1 MAGDCTLLVLEAVI
15 VATREVMGFAALCP
29 SYVLLVISSNG
40 GCGRGLAIVAT
51 KAAMGFTAFCPS
63 YVLLI
68 GSPVKAFEKLGW
80 KAEVTVDA
88 VCRIMVKA
96 DIARCLPGYS
106 VTT

>member
-1 MAGDCTLLVLEAVI
+1 
-15 VATREVMGFAALCP
+15 
-29 SYVLLVISSNG
+29 
-40 GCGRGLAIVAT
+40 
-51 KAAMGFTAFCPS
+51 MGFTAFCPS